1 MGLPTLLFYQSIR
14 IKTMD
19 KNTIK
24 QKIHELASQVAED
37 EGLELVSVDI
47 LGTGK
52 RTILKVVVDKE
63 GGVTIGDCEKMS
75 RSLEALLDVE
85 DPIKGPYVLEVS
97 SPGLDRPLIKQTDFE
112 RNIEK
117 LARIITTEKID
128 NQTFFIGRIIDVGE
142 GWIRLKLGRKGDKE
156 KEGKDIFIPMDKI
169 SKARLEIE
177 F

>member
-1 MGLPTLLFYQSIR
+1 MD
-14 IKTMD
+14 KTMD

-24 QKIHELASQVAED
+24 QKISELASRVAED
-37 EGLELVSVDI
+37 EGLELVSVEL
-47 LGTGK
+47 LGSGK
-52 RTILKVVVDKE
+52 RTMLKVVVDKE
-63 GGVTIGDCEKMS
+63 GGVTVGDCEKMS

-97 SPGLDRPLIKQTDFE
+97 SPGLDRPLATQADFE

-117 LARIITTEKID
+117 LARIVTTEKID

-142 GWIRLKLGRKGDKE
+142 GWIRLKLDK
-156 KEGKDIFIPMDKI
+156 KDIFIPMDKI

>member
-1 MGLPTLLFYQSIR
+1 ME
-14 IKTMD
+14 
-19 KNTIK
+19 TITTK
-24 QKIHELASQVAED
+24 QKIHGLASQVAED
-37 EGLELVSVDI
+37 EGLELVSVDV
-47 LGTGK
+47 LGSGK

-85 DPIKGPYVLEVS
+85 DPIRGSYVLEVS
-97 SPGLDRPLIKQTDFE
+97 SPGLDRPLVTQTDFE
-112 RNIEK
+112 KNLEK

-142 GWIRLKLGRKGDKE
+142 GWIRLKLGKKGAKE
-156 KEGKDIFIPMDKI
+156 KESKDIFIPMDKI
-169 SKARLEIE
+169 SKAKLEIE